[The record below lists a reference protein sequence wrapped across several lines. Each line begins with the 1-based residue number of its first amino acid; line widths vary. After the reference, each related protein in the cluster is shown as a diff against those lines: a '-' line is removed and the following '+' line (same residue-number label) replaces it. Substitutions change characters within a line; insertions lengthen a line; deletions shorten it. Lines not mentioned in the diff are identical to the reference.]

1 MASRRNWLG
10 FVALAIVAGL
20 GFGQVQRSE
29 AQEDLV
35 DLTLLFHSAT
45 QGKIAPCG

>member
-1 MASRRNWLG
+1 MASRRIWLG
-10 FVALAIVAGL
+10 LGVLAMVAGL
-20 GFGQVQRSE
+20 GLGQVQRTE